1 MNFDGKLVFVC
12 PRLEVWDFL
21 LDVER
26 FAACVPGVQQFKKL
40 DEHTFAGTI
49 TAAVG
54 PISGAFN
61 FCASILQSHPPHEML
76 ARLEGTDSVTKSKLD
91 GKIALTLTE
100 LAPGQTELAYNATV
114 GIQGRLAILG
124 DMILRAT
131 AMLMLEQFFARLRAE
146 LEGQG
151 RQS

>member
-1 MNFDGKLVFVC
+1 
-12 PRLEVWDFL
+12 
-21 LDVER
+21 
-26 FAACVPGVQQFKKL
+26 
-40 DEHTFAGTI
+40 
-49 TAAVG
+49 
-54 PISGAFN
+54 
-61 FCASILQSHPPHEML
+61 ML

-100 LAPGQTELAYNATV
+100 LAPSQTELAYNASV

-131 AMLMLEQFFARLRAE
+131 ATLMLEQFFARLRAE
-146 LEGQG
+146 LEGKG

>member
-1 MNFDGKLVFVC
+1 MNFDGKLVLARTR
-12 PRLEVWDFL
+12 PEVWDFL

-26 FAACVPGVQQFKKL
+26 FAACVPGVQHFKKL
-40 DEHTFAGTI
+40 DEHTFQGTI
-49 TAAVG
+49 GAAVG

-61 FCASILQSHPPHEML
+61 FCASILESRPPHEML
-76 ARLEGTDSVTKSKLD
+76 ARLEGTDSATKSKLD

-100 LAPGQTELAYNATV
+100 PAAGQTELAYNATV

-131 AMLMLEQFFARLRAE
+131 ATLMLEQFFARLRAE
-146 LEGQG
+146 LEGKS
-151 RQS
+151 RET

>member
-1 MNFDGKLVFVC
+1 MNFDGKLVLART
-12 PRLEVWDFL
+12 RLEVWNFL

-26 FAACVPGVQQFKKL
+26 FAACVPGVQQCKKL
-40 DEHTFAGTI
+40 NEHTFEGTI
-49 TAAVG
+49 AASAG

-61 FCASILQSHPPHEML
+61 FCASILESRPPHEML

-100 LAPGQTELAYNATV
+100 PAPGQTELAYDATV

-124 DMILRAT
+124 DMILRTTAT
-131 AMLMLEQFFARLRAE
+131 LMLEQFFARLRAE
-146 LEGQG
+146 LEGKS
-151 RQS
+151 RET

>member
-1 MNFDGKLVFVC
+1 MNFDGKLVLAT

-26 FAACVPGVQQFKKL
+26 FAACVPGVQQFKRL

-49 TAAVG
+49 AASVG

-61 FCASILQSHPPHEML
+61 FCASILESRPPHEML

-100 LAPGQTELAYNATV
+100 PAPSQTELAYNATV

-131 AMLMLEQFFARLRAE
+131 ATLMLEQFFARLRAE
-146 LEGQG
+146 REGKG
-151 RQS
+151 HQS